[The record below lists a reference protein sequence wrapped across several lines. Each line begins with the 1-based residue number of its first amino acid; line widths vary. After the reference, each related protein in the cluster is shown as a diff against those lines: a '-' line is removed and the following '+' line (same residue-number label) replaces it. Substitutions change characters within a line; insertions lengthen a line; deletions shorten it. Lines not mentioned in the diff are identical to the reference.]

1 MILQDKVAFVT
12 GAASGIGLGI
22 ARALAARGAKVML
35 ADLDHAGL
43 DAAVAALGDGVAG
56 VACDVAD
63 AQAVRAAAAA
73 TLDRFGRVDILVNNA
88 GVSFGAEVGAT
99 SPADWRWIVDV
110 NLMGVVHGVEAFV
123 PLIKAH
129 GTGGHIVNTA
139 SMTGFWGGLPG
150 LAPYAATKFAVVGY
164 SEAIRAELAPHGIG
178 VSVLAP
184 GWVRTRI
191 HHAHARHRGPI
202 EHAVPA
208 VTETINALVESGIDP
223 QVVGDWTADCIAAG
237 RSHIFTDPDMRSLLD
252 LRHQMI
258 QADYDACVTD
268 PRFAP

>member
-1 MILQDKVAFVT
+1 MKLQDKVAFVT

-22 ARALAARGAKVML
+22 ARALAARGVRVML
-35 ADLDHAGL
+35 ADLDGPGVEAAAAGL
-43 DAAVAALGDGVAG
+43 DGAAATV
-56 VACDVAD
+56 CDVAD
-63 AQAVRAAAAA
+63 IAAVRAAARA

-99 SPADWRWIVDV
+99 ALADWRWIVDV
-110 NLMGVVHGVEAFV
+110 NLMGVVHGVETFV

-129 GTGGHIVNTA
+129 GQGGHIVNTA
-139 SMTGFWGGLPG
+139 SMTGFWAGLPG
-150 LAPYAATKFAVVGY
+150 LSPYAATKFAVVGY
-164 SEAIRAELAPHGIG
+164 AEAIRAELADHRIG

-191 HHAHARHRGPI
+191 HQSHARRAGAADH
-202 EHAVPA
+202 EVPA
-208 VTETINALVESGIDP
+208 VAETIGALVEGGIDP

-237 RSHIFTDPDMRSLLD
+237 RGYIFTDPHMRSLLD

-258 QADYDACVTD
+258 QADYDACARD
-268 PRFAP
+268 PRFAL